1 MEDKELSN
9 TQDKLITRSKAKT
22 SVGHRKIVNYLEK
35 ISKDESGAPVKWKFS
50 KKGVKYAQGISKRI
64 TKSKTEKKLKRL
76 QSHPLKMENTDSVDE
91 NTSEN
96 RQFVKKKPGRKKKKL
111 ENVQETESKLEKN
124 DEDED
129 ALQTDNLIISIR
141 RLDSESST
149 PGATERIV
157 TIKHPSENVKTAEKS
172 IQENL
177 LPQPAPIK
185 KRGRPKSIHKMI
197 QEKVKASKLKLTSN
211 KVEVNLRK
219 PSNKSEAL
227 RNLEKV
233 VAVKRGRPRKNK
245 LETIENIEIK
255 KEGMGESESRE
266 QSVSRVDSDIESID
280 SNISGSSSRQKTK
293 IRKTYQGIRLGPRK
307 LLRSQDSLMTRRKKV
322 TLSSVAASKFKRKRT
337 LSSDFELLDEVSLK
351 RKIRKEELDDVSR
364 ESSIDRDENRQKAQ
378 TNDEKFNVPK
388 PQENADNRR
397 IDSSQVVSSEKL
409 ISQAKPKMTIDESN
423 DSRENKSSEPEKS
436 VTKVKRRGRPP
447 KKLSE
452 KYQNKN
458 FEPEEM
464 PQPSR
469 KQIFHDS
476 TIPKLS
482 KIKQEHPQKKAENAD
497 KNSSPL
503 IEISM
508 EESTEQYTSSRSVF
522 TFGTLKIIGPGGV
535 KLKGNS
541 PLKQVYD
548 TVSEK
553 PHCKMKLY
561 TETCTENAE
570 IGNKEG
576 QSKKHEN
583 ISSKAIKLQ
592 EKSSTITSSY
602 EKEGN
607 EIGRDGKAE
616 KIQKMK
622 IHPEKMEEELGNNV
636 DANKDCSQ
644 AQSNEDEISRLSTS
658 TDEILSK
665 EAEETGEHE
674 NVDTINLKPEENEEM
689 IDRQGERLFVD
700 KVSQYIE
707 SEKEESKNEQN
718 RATPPTLDANLITE
732 ENSSR
737 EVLEQNLGPPEPQLT
752 KVECEAACTD
762 ENATTGTEKV
772 AIEIIND
779 ECLNSQQTKE
789 NEGIA
794 GAREN
799 EINSNT
805 KEEDF
810 ESDAYVE
817 NFKDAPSP
825 NESTAYSSNSK
836 KTLETEKQSLE
847 ETTTRIYEKQQDCT
861 ERSDIIDEKDIDI
874 RSTIKPDSS
883 TIFVAED
890 ESKKQSFN
898 GKAIE
903 VESTGDNVCQENMEM
918 NEIIE
923 ENIEKSDAALDSTTK
938 LKDETTLITNFD
950 ETGSSEIGKTD
961 EEESKE
967 GNFLSEKRID
977 SAEEM
982 SMDESEES
990 TAFSTENNEMHE
1002 EKIASEEKTENED
1015 EIILQEHQNKDNI
1028 GKTLTC
1034 IDIVVNANAALQNV
1048 IREDTDN
1055 FSIPNRIEEANS
1067 ASVGQ
1072 VPAEESS
1079 TATFSKDADQKPD
1092 YIPSDSEIPGLYFRN
1107 IQKKTTD
1114 EEISVN
1120 SCMQSEVTD
1129 VSDDAK
1135 LDISINDQLTE
1146 KLEINVDKDENSSSS
1161 ELSLNHSGNFT
1172 TLKDD
1177 HLKVTEEGSPE
1188 HGDHSSKKK
1197 AGKNISPTQ
1206 RVFQLRQKASRSP
1219 LEIIAM
1225 RQSKEEREYLLEQSQ
1240 KAFKREEKQR
1250 RLKTKQQKL
1259 GNNFEQVHVNTNQ
1272 KDVSDI
1278 FEKVPSPADVVAA
1291 SVEEQPRSLDTD
1303 RQEKSM
1309 MLEELCKPCHVIL
1322 IDFMKYLNVTEKSDM
1337 DSEDPIYEKT
1347 QEGNESEQQNKEMT
1361 IQKEEGKIEEVKETL
1376 LSEMQPEA
1384 KKKRRPSARKQA
1396 TGYHFNRKLTAEIV
1410 RYPEDERA
1418 NQSDSVVPPLRLKI
1432 KQNLILEP
1440 RKKLKPG
1447 RPAKRKARKS
1457 MSPKKKINF
1466 TENRSNLM
1474 QEGIKLLSQE
1484 VVKGDSPHPHVPSPR
1499 HDEESDSDM
1508 CECVY
1513 NQCGFQSIRKNVETH
1528 VHVHLKNTK
1537 MTCMR
1542 CSKIFKNSSMAYAHS
1557 GKEHPNEEVLIE
1569 PSEKCDVKQYY
1580 KVLKSQSS
1588 APSTSPQQ
1596 IIPQVEQSP
1605 EAVIIK
1611 VVLPGNRQGKGCYC
1625 CSYCDFSSSLQQD
1638 ILDHINDNHRPD
1650 IQFTCSLCD
1659 KQFFGNKD
1667 GIADHFKTEHPNE
1680 PIMYKSSPDFYDSSK
1695 GVVHSH
1701 SVSTNDKGNIFE
1713 KFSDMFPREKASA
1726 ESSPRS
1732 SKSRWH
1738 EKTSAEA
1745 DSTTVEHDDMHKEP
1759 ESTAKGSEETLIRI
1773 TETEPVE
1780 DGIEALA
1787 KEYGN
1792 KNTADE
1798 TVIENVQTGEKK
1810 YRDDTSQEESNDMGL
1825 KIVDVVS
1832 LRDQAD
1838 IDWSDTPSSLPQS
1851 QSAFGNV
1858 PYSQVHNQDHQS
1870 LSQSNVSIVS
1880 ALTSP
1885 RQYPNLYSSTIPPR
1899 AVPSAIVGVPQRKVP
1914 PSSYPLAPKKK
1925 NDGKTCT
1932 TYKCE
1937 KCNVHAPVLATM
1949 VEHLRLSH
1957 RDIEKLFLCPYCRQ
1971 YEGATEPDIHR
1982 HIKQY
1987 HHQNMQ
1993 QKSPPVALSSAAKQH
2008 LRTIQVALGDSHSS
2022 TDKVVME
2029 KDIYKCLKCNGH
2041 MPSLDFIYSHLEKQ
2055 HNEFFVNA
2063 CPECKRFRH
2072 KDEQVVFQHIRD
2084 VHGKSTENVT
2094 LSVAIEENLFT
2105 RVQCL
2110 TKGKVTPSTKS
2121 QSGAASVSLQGP
2133 NVSRITTSVP
2143 QERGSLSN
2151 QISQNPLLRPAIPII
2166 SQVRPS
2172 FPSPQSMASPLLQQ
2186 PPQFLSKS
2194 SLRKSR
2200 PVHRDATRSFTPRSD
2215 ADFPG
2220 SSMPGSGN
2228 VNDPPPL
2235 MRAPPPL
2242 IRFQQTQFGKSINS
2256 PQEPLSSQ
2264 TDPSVRGTSFG
2275 MTDRLQRLHS
2285 PNSSRIS
2292 SPVPSAGDSAPI
2304 VSRPVLKVPNVR
2316 PTLSSPPTTQ
2326 PPPYSVAIVSRG
2338 NAGSVLDLS
2347 RQMSSPPARL
2357 VHKPN
2362 LEAEDV
2368 SPDAFQI
2375 FNIRPGTPQNDP
2387 NLNNY
2392 NQFQVRPSSAPNSR
2406 MLLGMQ
2412 SSPRV
2417 QALTQQ
2423 MQTAKGITQQ
2433 RHYLP
2438 RQRFASPNVVVSDKN
2453 MPIEGR
2459 IFKCPYCPQIIP
2471 LSIAEVPRHIE
2482 QKHPGCSIVFHRI

>member
-1 MEDKELSN
+1 
-9 TQDKLITRSKAKT
+9 
-22 SVGHRKIVNYLEK
+22 
-35 ISKDESGAPVKWKFS
+35 
-50 KKGVKYAQGISKRI
+50 
-64 TKSKTEKKLKRL
+64 
-76 QSHPLKMENTDSVDE
+76 MENTNSINE
-91 NTSEN
+91 KSSEN
-96 RQFVKKKPGRKKKKL
+96 HQFVKKKPGRKKKKP
-111 ENVQETESKLEKN
+111 ENVPETESKLEKN
-124 DEDED
+124 DDDDDD

-157 TIKHPSENVKTAEKS
+157 TIKQPSGNANAAEKS
-172 IQENL
+172 IPEKI

-185 KRGRPKSIHKMI
+185 KRGRPKSIHKII
-197 QEKVKASKLKLTSN
+197 QEKVKASKLKLTTN
-211 KVEVNLRK
+211 KVEVNKRK

-227 RNLEKV
+227 QNLEKV
-233 VAVKRGRPRKNK
+233 VAVKRGRPRKK
-245 LETIENIEIK
+245 ETTENREIR
-255 KEGMGESESRE
+255 KEGLEESESRE

-280 SNISGSSSRQKTK
+280 SNISGSSSRHKTK

-322 TLSSVAASKFKRKRT
+322 TLSSVAASKIKRKRT

-378 TNDEKFNVPK
+378 KKDEKINLPK
-388 PQENADNRR
+388 PGGMPDNQR
-397 IDSSQVVSSEKL
+397 IHSSKEVSSEKL
-409 ISQAKPKMTIDESN
+409 ISQTKEKMSIDESN
-423 DSRENKSSEPEKS
+423 DSRGDLEIKSTEPEES
-436 VTKVKRRGRPP
+436 VPKVRRRGRPP

-458 FEPEEM
+458 LESEKM
-464 PQPSR
+464 PQPHR
-469 KQIFHDS
+469 KQILQDNK
-476 TIPKLS
+476 IPKLS
-482 KIKQEHPQKKAENAD
+482 KIKQEHPHKNLENTD
-497 KNSSPL
+497 KNSSHL
-503 IEISM
+503 LEISS
-508 EESTEQYTSSRSVF
+508 EESSPQYASSRSVF

-541 PLKQVYD
+541 PLKQVFD
-548 TVSEK
+548 TTAEEL
-553 PHCKMKLY
+553 HCKAKLS
-561 TETCTENAE
+561 TETYAE
-570 IGNKEG
+570 KVEVGYKER
-576 QSKKHEN
+576 QSKKHQHV
-583 ISSKAIKLQ
+583 SSNVIKSQ
-592 EKSSTITSSY
+592 EKSNDIGSSN

-607 EIGRDGKAE
+607 EIGKDDKVE
-616 KIQKMK
+616 TIQKLE
-622 IHPEKMEEELGNNV
+622 IHPDEIKDGHVNNGDV
-636 DANKDCSQ
+636 NKDSSQ
-644 AQSNEDEISRLSTS
+644 AQSNEEDKISPFNAF
-658 TDEILSK
+658 TDEKLFN
-665 EAEETGEHE
+665 EAEKAGE
-674 NVDTINLKPEENEEM
+674 NKDVDTVNLQAEKNKEILIKQVEQLCTDTVVPYM
-689 IDRQGERLFVD
+689 
-700 KVSQYIE
+700 E
-707 SEKEESKNEQN
+707 SEKEEREESKNEQN
-718 RATPPTLDANLITE
+718 RTTLQTE
-732 ENSSR
+732 EENLESEEHNSK
-737 EVLEQNLGPPEPQLT
+737 EMFEKNLDLQEPKLNA
-752 KVECEAACTD
+752 VECEGECID
-762 ENATTGTEKV
+762 ENSTIRTEKV
-772 AIEIIND
+772 GSEIIMD
-779 ECLNSQQTKE
+779 VSPNSQHRKE
-789 NEGIA
+789 NEDIA
-794 GAREN
+794 GAKEN
-799 EINSNT
+799 EIHSTT
-805 KEEDF
+805 KEKDF
-810 ESDAYVE
+810 ENNIYSDVKGAL
-817 NFKDAPSP
+817 FP
-825 NESTAYSSNSK
+825 NESTLDSSESK
-836 KTLETEKQSLE
+836 NELETEKQSLE
-847 ETTTRIYEKQQDCT
+847 DHSISGSRK
-861 ERSDIIDEKDIDI
+861 IDEKQHDCFEKSDNIDQKDTDF
-874 RSTIKPDSS
+874 RSTITPDSS
-883 TIFVAED
+883 TTLFVTED
-890 ESKKQSFN
+890 NESKNQYFGGTDMEEDSSK
-898 GKAIE
+898 
-903 VESTGDNVCQENMEM
+903 DNKCEENMDTD
-918 NEIIE
+918 EIID
-923 ENIEKSDAALDSTTK
+923 ENVEKSDAALDSTDE
-938 LKDETTLITNFD
+938 LKDETTLATNFD
-950 ETGSSEIGKTD
+950 KTSVSEVEKID
-961 EEESKE
+961 REESKE
-967 GNFLSEKRID
+967 VTSLSEKRKD
-977 SAEEM
+977 SAEEIPT
-982 SMDESEES
+982 DESEES
-990 TAFSTENNEMHE
+990 RTFSTENNELSE
-1002 EKIASEEKTENED
+1002 ENIASEEKTENEG
-1015 EIILQEHQNKDNI
+1015 EIKSQRHQDVDNKNNDITNI
-1028 GKTLTC
+1028 G
-1034 IDIVVNANAALQNV
+1034 IVDTGITTLQNV
-1048 IREDTDN
+1048 AREDVDN
-1055 FSIPNRIEEANS
+1055 SSIPNQTEETNSTSDEQVVSEERNIETPSEDS
-1067 ASVGQ
+1067 G
-1072 VPAEESS
+1072 
-1079 TATFSKDADQKPD
+1079 QKPD
-1092 YIPSDSEIPGLYFRN
+1092 DILSDSEIPGLYFRN
-1107 IQKKTTD
+1107 ICKETSDNDVPFSSCSESQK
-1114 EEISVN
+1114 
-1120 SCMQSEVTD
+1120 MD

-1135 LDISINDQLTE
+1135 TNIPLTDPLTE

-1172 TLKDD
+1172 SLKDD

-1197 AGKNISPTQ
+1197 GGKNISPTQ

-1259 GNNFEQVHVNTNQ
+1259 ENNFEQVHLTANQ

-1278 FEKVPSPADVVAA
+1278 FEKAPSPGKVAGT
-1291 SVEEQPRSLDTD
+1291 SVEEQPLSLETGN
-1303 RQEKSM
+1303 QEKSR
-1309 MLEELCKPCHVIL
+1309 MLEHMCKPCNVIL
-1322 IDFMKYLNVTEKSDM
+1322 IDFMKYLNVTEKGDM
-1337 DSEDPIYEKT
+1337 DSEDLINEKT
-1347 QEGNESEQQNKEMT
+1347 QETNEQEQQNKEIPM
-1361 IQKEEGKIEEVKETL
+1361 QKEEENTEEATVDKAKETV

-1384 KKKRRPSARKQA
+1384 RKKRRPSARKQA

-1440 RKKLKPG
+1440 KRKPKPG

-1457 MSPKKKINF
+1457 MSPRKKMNLFENKSNF
-1466 TENRSNLM
+1466 M
-1474 QEGIKLLSQE
+1474 QGQTLLSQDM
-1484 VVKGDSPHPHVPSPR
+1484 VQGDSSPPQEQNPC
-1499 HDEESDSDM
+1499 HGDESDSDM

-1513 NQCGFQSIRKNVETH
+1513 NQCGFQSNRKNVETH
-1528 VHVHLKNTK
+1528 VFVHLKNTK

-1557 GKEHPNEEVLIE
+1557 GKEHPNEEVQIQ
-1569 PSEKCDVKQYY
+1569 PSEKCDVKQFY
-1580 KVLKSQSS
+1580 KVLKSPSS
-1588 APSTSPQQ
+1588 APSTPPQQ

-1611 VVLPGNRQGKGCYC
+1611 VVLPGNRPGKGCYC
-1625 CSYCDFSSSLQQD
+1625 CSYCDYSSSLQQD

-1680 PIMYKSSPDFYDSSK
+1680 AIMYKSLPDFYDSRK
-1695 GVVHSH
+1695 GTVHSH
-1701 SVSTNDKGNIFE
+1701 SVSSNDKGNIFE
-1713 KFSDMFPREKASA
+1713 KFSDMFPREKSSA
-1726 ESSPRS
+1726 ESSQRS
-1732 SKSRWH
+1732 SKRWH

-1745 DSTTVEHDDMHKEP
+1745 DSTTVEHEDTHKELGTP
-1759 ESTAKGSEETLIRI
+1759 VQRNDGTVVRVA
-1773 TETEPVE
+1773 ETEPVE

-1792 KNTADE
+1792 RNTTDE
-1798 TVIENVQTGEKK
+1798 SAVENVQAVEKR
-1810 YRDDTSQEESNDMGL
+1810 YRDGTNQEESNDMGL

-1832 LRDQAD
+1832 LRDQAG

-1851 QSAFGNV
+1851 PFGNV
-1858 PYSQVHNQDHQS
+1858 QYSQVQNQEHQS

-1899 AVPSAIVGVPQRKVP
+1899 AVPTANLGVPQRKVP
-1914 PSSYPLAPKKK
+1914 PSPYPPATKKK

-1982 HIKQY
+1982 HIKQF

-2121 QSGAASVSLQGP
+2121 QSGATNVSLQGHT
-2133 NVSRITTSVP
+2133 VSRMSTSVP
-2143 QERGSLSN
+2143 QERANLSS
-2151 QISQNPLLRPAIPII
+2151 QISQNLLGRPVIPIA

-2172 FPSPQSMASPLLQQ
+2172 FPAPQSMASPLLQQ

-2200 PVHRDATRSFTPRSD
+2200 PMHRDATRSFPPRSD

-2220 SSMPGSGN
+2220 SLMPGAGN

-2235 MRAPPPL
+2235 MRGPPPL
-2242 IRFQQTQFGKSINS
+2242 IKFQQTQFGKSINS
-2256 PQEPLSSQ
+2256 PQEVLSSQ
-2264 TDPSVRGTSFG
+2264 SDPAVRGTSFG

-2285 PNSSRIS
+2285 PNSSRMN
-2292 SPVPSAGDSAPI
+2292 SPVPSAGDATLTPI

-2392 NQFQVRPSSAPNSR
+2392 NQFQVRPSSAPNPR

-2423 MQTAKGITQQ
+2423 MQTAKGIPQQ

-2438 RQRFASPNVVVSDKN
+2438 RQRFASPNAVVSDKN

-2459 IFKCPYCPQIIP
+2459 IYKCPYCPQIIP